1 MATKILKIPSN
12 QSGPFTSTNNKVDIT
27 IPDYM
32 SYIDAMKTC
41 VLINMKFVDG
51 TGNPT
56 GELFDGALND
66 GLDIRCLLKT
76 VTLSSSKNGV
86 LEQIPALNVLKMNLD
101 QTQRDFED
109 DNALVYMGFQS
120 GADYHTH
127 NVTKDKN
134 NATTERL
141 GTFIQKNN
149 SGTTLSKAE
158 TYLKIP
164 LSSIFGICNMKQFP
178 VNLFGDVRISL
189 EFEDDV
195 KIIKHLFKY
204 TQHRD
209 IAIPNSGFTA
219 GSATN
224 VVKIPA
230 NDSLP
235 FYVGEPV
242 TIIQNNASAAVND
255 RIITNLAYDDTST
268 TKTVD
273 VTFSGAAVTFA
284 DDETNKVQQR
294 VTVADAGGTAGAA
307 LDNFNI
313 TYSISDVDVQV
324 YQYTLGD
331 SQKAKLNSNMKK
343 GISLGFMTYSLERVN
358 LPTITKGQQFTR
370 QIDLEPGV
378 VNVFAMMPK
387 QFDTDDQAQPL
398 FSINDGF
405 SNYRYRL
412 NGIDTTGSSDV
423 VPYQSLYYD
432 RLMATLSN
440 GYLKI
445 KNLRLSAGKA
455 PENTNTDNSA
465 IDSPATDASV
475 KSYMMATP
483 IPKSDSNQILQLK
496 MLKKNDSVQSA
507 GSTILHVWKQV
518 QKDLKLS
525 QGGIQVQ

>member
-12 QSGPFTSTNNKVDIT
+12 QSGPFTSSNNKVDIT

-76 VTLSSSKNGV
+76 VTISSSKNGV

-134 NATTERL
+134 NATTNRL

-149 SGTTLSKAE
+149 SGSTLSKAE

-164 LSSIFGICNMKQFP
+164 LSSIFGICSMRQFP

-189 EFEDDV
+189 EFEDDA
-195 KIIKHLFKY
+195 KIIQHLFKY

-209 IAIPNSGFTA
+209 IAIPNTGFTA
-219 GSATN
+219 GTATN

-242 TIIQNNASAAVND
+242 TIIQNNTSGAANN
-255 RIITNLAYDDTST
+255 RIITNLAYDDTN
-268 TKTVD
+268 KTVD
-273 VTFSGAAVTFA
+273 VTFSGATVTFA
-284 DDETNKVQQR
+284 NDEVNKVQQR
-294 VTVADAGGTAGAA
+294 VTLAAAGGAAGTA
-307 LDNFNI
+307 LDNFKI

-343 GISLGFMTYSLERVN
+343 GISLGFMTYSLERIN
-358 LPTITKGQQFTR
+358 LPTITTGQQYTR
-370 QIDLEPGV
+370 QFDLEPGV

-387 QFDTDDQAQPL
+387 QFDTDDEAQPL

-405 SNYRYRL
+405 SNYRWRL
-412 NGIDTTGSSDV
+412 NGVDTTGSSDV

-432 RLMATLSN
+432 RLMSTLSN

-445 KNLRLSAGKA
+445 KNLRLTAGKA
-455 PENTNTDNSA
+455 PENADANNSA

-475 KSYMMATP
+475 KTYLIATP
-483 IPKSDSNQILQLK
+483 IPKSESNQILQLK
-496 MLKKNDSVQSA
+496 ILKKNASVAA

-518 QKDLKLS
+518 QKEMKLS

>member
-1 MATKILKIPSN
+1 
-12 QSGPFTSTNNKVDIT
+12 
-27 IPDYM
+27 
-32 SYIDAMKTC
+32 MKTC

-76 VTLSSSKNGV
+76 VTISSSKNGV
-86 LEQIPALNVLKMNLD
+86 LEQIPAFNVLKMNLD

-134 NATTERL
+134 NATTNRL

-149 SGTTLSKAE
+149 SGSTLSKAE

-164 LSSIFGICNMKQFP
+164 LSSIFGICSMRQFP

-189 EFEDDV
+189 EFEDDA
-195 KIIKHLFKY
+195 KIIQHLFKY
-204 TQHRD
+204 TQHRP
-209 IAIPNSGFTA
+209 IKIPDNAANNA
-219 GSATN
+219 GAGVNT
-224 VVKIPA
+224 VKIA
-230 NDSLP
+230 ADDSLP

-242 TIIQNNASAAVND
+242 YLNKNGTDAVNN
-255 RIITNLAYDDTST
+255 RTITNLAYDDTN
-268 TKTVD
+268 KTVD
-273 VTFSGAAVTFA
+273 VTFSGAAVIFTA
-284 DDETNKVQQR
+284 TQNNNIEQR
-294 VTVADAGGTAGAA
+294 VKKNDGTA
-307 LDNFNI
+307 LDNFKI

-343 GISLGFMTYSLERVN
+343 GISLGFMTYSLERIN
-358 LPTITKGQQFTR
+358 LPTITTGQQYTR
-370 QIDLEPGV
+370 QFDLEPGV

-387 QFDTDDQAQPL
+387 QFDTDNEAQPL

-405 SNYRYRL
+405 SNYRWRL
-412 NGIDTTGSSDV
+412 NGVDTTGSSDV

-432 RLMATLSN
+432 RLMSTLSN

-445 KNLRLSAGKA
+445 KNLRLTAGKA
-455 PENTNTDNSA
+455 PENANTDNSA

-475 KSYMMATP
+475 KTYLMATP
-483 IPKSDSNQILQLK
+483 IPKSESNQILQLK
-496 MLKKNDSVQSA
+496 ILKKNASVAA

-518 QKDLKLS
+518 QKEMKLS

>member
-12 QSGPFTSTNNKVDIT
+12 QSGPFTSSNNKVDIT

-76 VTLSSSKNGV
+76 VTISSSKNGV

-134 NATTERL
+134 NATTNRL

-149 SGTTLSKAE
+149 SGSTLSKAE

-164 LSSIFGICNMKQFP
+164 LSSIFGICSMRQFP

-189 EFEDDV
+189 EFEDDA
-195 KIIKHLFKY
+195 KIIQHLFKY
-204 TQHRD
+204 TQHRP
-209 IAIPNSGFTA
+209 IKIPDNAANNA
-219 GSATN
+219 GAGVNT
-224 VVKIPA
+224 VKIA
-230 NDSLP
+230 ADDSLP

-242 TIIQNNASAAVND
+242 YLNKNGTDAVNN
-255 RIITNLAYDDTST
+255 RTITNLAYDDTN
-268 TKTVD
+268 KTVD
-273 VTFSGAAVTFA
+273 VTFSGAAVIFIATQNNNI
-284 DDETNKVQQR
+284 EQR
-294 VTVADAGGTAGAA
+294 VKKNDGTA
-307 LDNFNI
+307 LDNFKI

-343 GISLGFMTYSLERVN
+343 GISLGFMTYSLERIN
-358 LPTITKGQQFTR
+358 LPTITTGQQYTR
-370 QIDLEPGV
+370 QFDLEPGV

-387 QFDTDDQAQPL
+387 QFDTDDEAQPL

-405 SNYRYRL
+405 SNYRWRL
-412 NGIDTTGSSDV
+412 NGVDTTGSSDV

-432 RLMATLSN
+432 RLMSTLSN

-445 KNLRLSAGKA
+445 KNLRLTAGKA
-455 PENTNTDNSA
+455 PENADANNSA
-465 IDSPATDASV
+465 IDSPATDSSV
-475 KSYMMATP
+475 KTYLIATP
-483 IPKSDSNQILQLK
+483 IPKSESNQILQLK
-496 MLKKNDSVQSA
+496 ILKKNASVAA

-518 QKDLKLS
+518 QKEMKLS

>member
-12 QSGPFTSTNNKVDIT
+12 QSGPFTSSNNKVDIT

-76 VTLSSSKNGV
+76 VTISSSKNGV

-134 NATTERL
+134 NATTNRL

-149 SGTTLSKAE
+149 SGSTLSKAE

-164 LSSIFGICNMKQFP
+164 LSSIFGICSMRQFP

-189 EFEDDV
+189 EFEDDA
-195 KIIKHLFKY
+195 KIIQHLFKY
-204 TQHRD
+204 TQHRP
-209 IAIPNSGFTA
+209 IKIPDNAANNA
-219 GSATN
+219 GAGVNT
-224 VVKIPA
+224 VKIA
-230 NDSLP
+230 ADDSLP

-242 TIIQNNASAAVND
+242 YLNKNGTDAVNN
-255 RIITNLAYDDTST
+255 RTITNLAYDDTN
-268 TKTVD
+268 KTVD
-273 VTFSGAAVTFA
+273 VTFSGAAVIFIATQNNNI
-284 DDETNKVQQR
+284 EQR
-294 VTVADAGGTAGAA
+294 VKKNDGTA
-307 LDNFNI
+307 LDNFKI

-343 GISLGFMTYSLERVN
+343 GISLGFMTYSLERIN
-358 LPTITKGQQFTR
+358 LPTISTGQQYTR
-370 QIDLEPGV
+370 QFDLEPGV

-387 QFDTDDQAQPL
+387 QFDTDDEAQPL

-405 SNYRYRL
+405 SNYRWRL
-412 NGIDTTGSSDV
+412 NGVDTTGSSDV

-432 RLMATLSN
+432 RLMSTLSN

-445 KNLRLSAGKA
+445 KNLRLTAGKA
-455 PENTNTDNSA
+455 PENADANNSA

-475 KSYMMATP
+475 KTYLIATP
-483 IPKSDSNQILQLK
+483 IPKSESNQILQLK
-496 MLKKNDSVQSA
+496 ILKKNASVAA

-518 QKDLKLS
+518 QKEMKLS

>member
-12 QSGPFTSTNNKVDIT
+12 QSGPFTSSNNKVDIT

-76 VTLSSSKNGV
+76 VTISSSKNGV

-134 NATTERL
+134 NATTNRL

-149 SGTTLSKAE
+149 SGSTLSKAE

-164 LSSIFGICNMKQFP
+164 LSSIFGICSMRQFP

-189 EFEDDV
+189 EFEDDA
-195 KIIKHLFKY
+195 KIIQHLFKY
-204 TQHRD
+204 TQHRP
-209 IAIPNSGFTA
+209 IKIPDNAANNA
-219 GSATN
+219 GAGVNT
-224 VVKIPA
+224 VKIA
-230 NDSLP
+230 ADDSLP

-242 TIIQNNASAAVND
+242 YLNKNGTDAVNN
-255 RIITNLAYDDTST
+255 RTITNLAYDDTN
-268 TKTVD
+268 KTVD
-273 VTFSGAAVTFA
+273 VTFSGAAVIFTA
-284 DDETNKVQQR
+284 TQNNNIEQR
-294 VTVADAGGTAGAA
+294 VKKNDGTA
-307 LDNFNI
+307 LDNFKI

-343 GISLGFMTYSLERVN
+343 GISLGFMTYSLERIN
-358 LPTITKGQQFTR
+358 LPTISTGQQYTR
-370 QIDLEPGV
+370 QFDLEPGV

-387 QFDTDDQAQPL
+387 QFDTDDEAQPL

-405 SNYRYRL
+405 SNYRWRL
-412 NGIDTTGSSDV
+412 NGVDTTGSSDV

-432 RLMATLSN
+432 RLMSTLSN

-445 KNLRLSAGKA
+445 KNLRLTAGKA
-455 PENTNTDNSA
+455 PENADANNSA

-475 KSYMMATP
+475 KTYLIATP
-483 IPKSDSNQILQLK
+483 IPKSESNQILQLK
-496 MLKKNDSVQSA
+496 ILKKNASVAA

-518 QKDLKLS
+518 QKEMKLS